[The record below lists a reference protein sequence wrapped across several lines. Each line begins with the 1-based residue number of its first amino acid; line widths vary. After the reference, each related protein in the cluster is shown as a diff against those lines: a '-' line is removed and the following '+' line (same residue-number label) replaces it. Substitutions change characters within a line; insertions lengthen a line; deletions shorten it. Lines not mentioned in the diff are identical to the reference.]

1 MLNLINISKI
11 VTTLTLIYLAITPKL
26 FSDDSDVYK
35 QLNLFGE
42 VYERVRSEYVE
53 KVSDK
58 DLIEAAINGMLQS
71 LDPHSSYLNADSFTE
86 MKIQTKG
93 EFGGLGIEVTME
105 NGLVKVVSP
114 IDDTPAAKAGL
125 QSGDYIS
132 HIDEEAVM
140 GLTLSEAVDKMR
152 GPINTELKI
161 TVIREGQEA
170 FDLNLKRAIIK
181 VTSIKAKKEEDVAYI
196 RITSF
201 TQKTFKNLVKEY
213 NKLSLEM
220 KDNLKGLVLDLRN
233 NPGGLLDQAVS
244 VSDAFLERGEIVST
258 RGRDNKGEQ
267 RYNASKGDITNGL
280 PIVVLINGGSAS
292 ASEIVAGAL
301 QDHKRGILMGTQT
314 FGKGSV
320 QTIIPVTSK
329 GAVRLTTAR
338 YFTPSGNSI
347 QAKGISPDIYVP
359 QSKLEILENNNS
371 RREADLR
378 GALDSENK
386 QENNKNSSNDEDNTV
401 NDYQLNRAI
410 ELIRSINVYENI
422 KKAS

>member
-11 VTTLTLIYLAITPKL
+11 VTSLTLIYLACTPKL

-53 KVSDK
+53 NVSDK

-170 FDLNLKRAIIK
+170 FDLKLKRAIIK

-201 TQKTFKNLVKEY
+201 TQKTFRNLVKEY
-213 NKLSLEM
+213 NKLSLDM
-220 KDNLKGLVLDLRN
+220 KGNLQGLVLDLRN

-338 YFTPSGNSI
+338 YFTPSGISI

-378 GALDSENK
+378 GALDSENN
-386 QENNKNSSNDEDNTV
+386 QENIKNNSNDEDNTV
-401 NDYQLNRAI
+401 DDYQLNRAI